1 MVFSIENNSITNQME
16 TKDLKIGVVGLGYVG
31 LGLTVQF
38 SKVTTVN
45 GYDNNKQ
52 RILDLKK
59 GRDINFLFKKK
70 ELLKNSINYTNSFK
84 ELRNCNFYIICVPTP
99 ITKKKIPD
107 LRFLKRSSKQI
118 GKLLKKNDIVVY
130 ESTVYPGCTKKFVFQ
145 F

>member
-1 MVFSIENNSITNQME
+1 ME

-52 RILDLKK
+52 RILNLKK

-70 ELLKNSINYTNSFK
+70 ELLKNSINFTNSFK
-84 ELRNCNFYIICVPTP
+84 ELRDCNFYIICVPTP
-99 ITKKKIPD
+99 ITKKYLI
-107 LRFLKRSSKQI
+107 
-118 GKLLKKNDIVVY
+118 
-130 ESTVYPGCTKKFVFQ
+130 
-145 F
+145 

>member
-1 MVFSIENNSITNQME
+1 M
-16 TKDLKIGVVGLGYVG
+16 GYVG

-38 SKVTTVN
+38 SKVTKVN

-59 GRDINFLFKKK
+59 GRDINFLFKK

-107 LRFLKRSSKQI
+107 LRFLKRSSKQNRKI
-118 GKLLKKNDIVVY
+118 IKK
-130 ESTVYPGCTKKFVFQ
+130 
-145 F
+145 

>member
-1 MVFSIENNSITNQME
+1 MK

-52 RILDLKK
+52 RILNLKK

-70 ELLKNSINYTNSFK
+70 E
-84 ELRNCNFYIICVPTP
+84 
-99 ITKKKIPD
+99 
-107 LRFLKRSSKQI
+107 
-118 GKLLKKNDIVVY
+118 
-130 ESTVYPGCTKKFVFQ
+130 
-145 F
+145 